1 MRPLFASV
9 ENVLVE
15 LIFPL
20 IKRKQP
26 RRFTR
31 VCQFASNKS
40 WWVNLQVQ
48 LLVASKYR
56 LRPNGS
62 KNNKFSSRLT
72 AVILKDFRLEVIERS
87 KYYLIF
93 VTAEEVLSKPFLF
106 FSRKKTTLPFH

>member
-1 MRPLFASV
+1 MRPLFASA
-9 ENVLVE
+9 ENVLVK

-26 RRFTR
+26 HRSTR

-40 WWVNLQVQ
+40 WRVNLQVQ

-56 LRPNGS
+56 LRPNGR

-72 AVILKDFRLEVIERS
+72 AVILKDFRLEIVECS
-87 KYYLIF
+87 KY
-93 VTAEEVLSKPFLF
+93 
-106 FSRKKTTLPFH
+106 